1 MNMAKKR
8 EELKMPAEA
17 VIEDGIEFWAN
28 DRPENQSNNDEYSPD
43 GRIQRRNEII
53 KNREEYREL
62 HRSNEKFRRLISQ
75 QEKKEDLRMMA
86 GAFLYLCAAGY
97 HDKGVESDLV
107 GDAFNQKSK
116 EVVEFVLEIDEYSIL
131 DGNTVSEVVALIED
145 KDGKL
150 YQLFKEEI
158 SDAKGSIQEV
168 TVPSSALENDKERRF
183 LSNKLEDRK
192 EKMNKAVQ
200 AYVSKNSVYD
210 ILEEFEEA
218 ITNTGRAAMTRRDIV
233 ESLQEEITGLEE
245 QLQWALR
252 NQRELFITEVN
263 KIGSDLERELLSAD
277 ELDAQ
282 LTDLE
287 SELQWAFREHREFLT
302 QELETHSD
310 ESIETLTPQEMIALL
325 HEQRDDIIASLED
338 SLRESQSQI
347 ETQLS
352 NLRKK
357 QESIEDEIAVIEESQ
372 NQAPREEIE
381 AVVNSELDELVS
393 QRDKLDAIID
403 RFERERSKLEAE
415 VDALKESPTPPAP
428 VTDDGTEVEGTEV
441 IPASVARL
449 YEQDFIAHIER
460 SLREAAEL
468 YVPDEGSVTIEDGY
482 WDSEPRSDRGSYQGN
497 ILSELPDDA
506 SHRRYP
512 ERPWVRYATIESTG
526 FLGRDEDVPL
536 VVEGLTTT
544 RLKTYANHGSDWA
557 PTTLPELHEVVGE
570 AMDRG
575 LSRHQDDAHHLLVIG
590 SPTGWTSRVQ
600 EEIKSGSL
608 FDADISVCLVDLR
621 SDEPYFD
628 KRDEVLSNNRWLIR
642 HELPLETIKR
652 CADRI
657 NEKYIS
663 DPTCERVLFQTAV
676 SELDFSPHIIKRA
689 FDLLEEEGLGVQIET
704 DHGLVLS
711 FD

>member
-1 MNMAKKR
+1 MNMAQKR
-8 EELKMPAEA
+8 KELKMPAEA
-17 VIEDGIEFWAN
+17 VIDDGIEYWAN
-28 DRPENQSNNDEYSPD
+28 DRPESQENNNKYSPD
-43 GRIQRRNEII
+43 GRIQRRDEII
-53 KNREEYREL
+53 ENREEYRDL
-62 HRSNEKFRRLISQ
+62 YRSNKKFRKLISS

-86 GAFLYLCAAGY
+86 GAFLYICAAGY
-97 HDKGVESDLV
+97 HDKGTKSELV
-107 GDAFNQKSK
+107 GDAFNQKSEK
-116 EVVEFVLEIDEYSIL
+116 VVEFVLEIDEYSIL
-131 DGNTVSEVVALIED
+131 DGNTVSEIVALIED

-150 YQLFKEEI
+150 YQLFMEEI

-183 LSNKLEDRK
+183 LSNTLEKRK

-200 AYVSKNSVYD
+200 AYISKNSVYD

-218 ITNTGRAAMTRRDIV
+218 ITNTGRAAITRRDIL
-233 ESLQEEITGLEE
+233 EALQEEITGLEE

-263 KIGSDLERELLSAD
+263 KIGAELEEELLSTN
-277 ELDAQ
+277 ELDAH

-287 SELQWAFREHREFLT
+287 SELQWAFREHREFIT
-302 QELETHSD
+302 QELDTHSEKD
-310 ESIETLTPQEMIALL
+310 LQTLTPQEMIALL
-325 HEQRDDIIASLED
+325 HEQRDDIITSLED
-338 SLRESQSQI
+338 SLRESQSQV
-347 ETQLS
+347 ENQLRD
-352 NLRKK
+352 LRDK
-357 QESIEDEIAVIEESQ
+357 QDSIEEEIAVIEDSQ
-372 NQAPREEIE
+372 KQAPREEIE
-381 AVVNSELDELVS
+381 AVVNNELDELIT

-428 VTDDGTEVEGTEV
+428 ITDDGAEVEGTEV

-460 SLREAAEL
+460 SLRDAAEL
-468 YVPDEGSVTIEDGY
+468 YIPNEGSVTIEEGY

-497 ILSELPDDA
+497 IISELPDDE

-526 FLGRDEDVPL
+526 FLGRDEDVTL
-536 VVEGLTTT
+536 VIEGLTTT

-570 AMDRG
+570 AMDRS
-575 LSRHQDDAHHLLVIG
+575 LYRQQDSAHHLLVVG
-590 SPTGWTSRVQ
+590 SPTGWTERVQ
-600 EEIKSGSL
+600 EEIESGSL
-608 FDADISVCLVDLR
+608 FDADISICLVDLQ
-621 SDEPYFD
+621 SDEPCFN
-628 KRDEVLSNNRWLIR
+628 KRDKVVTNNQWLVR

-652 CADRI
+652 CSKRI
-657 NEKYIS
+657 DEKYIS
-663 DPTCERVLFQTAV
+663 DPTCERVLFETVV

-689 FDLLEEEGLGVQIET
+689 FDYLEEQGVGMQIET

-711 FD
+711 FE